1 MLYALSVLFQLLL
14 MQNIHLSEEPML
26 SVRLLGYVW
35 LISGNLIAVQSL
47 KQHHLKATHTFWT
60 RLQASLVAP
69 AADNRCEPLSAA
81 CEDAV

>member
-47 KQHHLKATHTFWT
+47 KQHHLKATHTF
-60 RLQASLVAP
+60 
-69 AADNRCEPLSAA
+69 
-81 CEDAV
+81 

>member
-1 MLYALSVLFQLLL
+1 
-14 MQNIHLSEEPML
+14 ML
-26 SVRLLGYVW
+26 SARLLGYVR

-47 KQHHLKATHTFWT
+47 KQHHLKATHIYGT

-69 AADNRCEPLSAA
+69 AADNRCELISAA